1 MSASEDVVAQAVRDL
16 VASGAA
22 EPWQFSPSDARR
34 AARHRW
40 APFVAAHARHG
51 RPGVPAAR
59 VATVLLVAALIVA
72 VFITPWPPLHLF
84 GSNPHPP
91 VGPYASLPIVG
102 ESGTSAC
109 RSDNSAANVAQLV
122 SPLAAVQFVT
132 PQQGWVVGAG
142 RILATEDAGKN
153 WQVQYQ
159 GSAKLFGVDF
169 VDVDHGFAIGTNQ
182 VLGTD
187 NGGRQWSEVKEPCLA
202 ISSVYFT
209 SPNVGYA
216 VAGEFCNMVRP
227 SRYAVANYSSPS
239 TEVTSGASTTR
250 HRHLSRARVSHRG
263 LMAGLA
269 RQAKSGVR
277 QTVDFAGRSPS
288 PNRDVRGLLLNRAT
302 PRWCSVAGRVVPG
315 SCFPAPVPPPGIP
328 PMLPLPQRTGSSGV
342 LCSRKDSPS
351 PRSCP

>member
-1 MSASEDVVAQAVRDL
+1 MGAIRGRPRPTRTARSPSSASGHRVARGRIDRGCIHHAVAATPSVRLQSPPTGRPLRLAAHRRRVRHLGLSLGQFGCECGAARLAPCRGPVRD
-16 VASGAA
+16 
-22 EPWQFSPSDARR
+22 
-34 AARHRW
+34 
-40 APFVAAHARHG
+40 
-51 RPGVPAAR
+51 
-59 VATVLLVAALIVA
+59 
-72 VFITPWPPLHLF
+72 
-84 GSNPHPP
+84 
-91 VGPYASLPIVG
+91 
-102 ESGTSAC
+102 
-109 RSDNSAANVAQLV
+109 
-122 SPLAAVQFVT
+122 